1 MMKKNGVCILILAVI
16 MLAIP
21 AFLVTFIKGGS
32 GFLCNHLFGIG
43 VYLHVNKR
51 IKGKKIL

>member
-1 MMKKNGVCILILAVI
+1 MMKNGVCILNLAVI

-21 AFLVTFIKGGS
+21 AFLVTFIKGEC